1 MLPRLTEMEPDMLNS
16 NAIICLMIYSA
27 ILVTSYIV
35 VRRGWVRAY
44 PTFLVGFVANALTLF
59 CFSLFRGTGMLH
71 GLVVCLIWAGFFT
84 AASVLMATLFRDAPV
99 SASSRVVV
107 LVQEPSIQAV

>member
-1 MLPRLTEMEPDMLNS
+1 MLPRVTDMEPDMLNS

-27 ILVTSYIV
+27 ILVASYMV

-44 PTFLVGFVANALTLF
+44 PTFLVGFVTNAVTLF
-59 CFSLFRGTGMLH
+59 FFALYRGTGILH

-99 SASSRVVV
+99 SASARVAVF
-107 LVQEPSIQAV
+107 VQEPSAQIA